1 MHRMFKYH
9 EPFAFDG
16 YFNRKQKFIDN
27 NWTEAQFHV
36 SISTTKTNMLRIL
49 WKTFKVKVIERTGK
63 MVAPFKNQC
72 YPSGSANL
80 NST

>member
-1 MHRMFKYH
+1 MHLMFKYH

-27 NWTEAQFHV
+27 NWTEAHFHV
-36 SISTTKTNMLRIL
+36 LESTTKTNMLRKR
-49 WKTFKVKVIERTGK
+49 WKTFKVKVIERKRK

-72 YPSGSANL
+72 YLSGSANL